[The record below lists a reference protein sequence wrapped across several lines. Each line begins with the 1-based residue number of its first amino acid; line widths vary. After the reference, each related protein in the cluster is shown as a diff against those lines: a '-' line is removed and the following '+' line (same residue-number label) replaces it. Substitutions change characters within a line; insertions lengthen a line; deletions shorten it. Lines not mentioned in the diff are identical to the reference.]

1 MLINKASLLQTKRYL
16 TTMLS
21 NTNKV
26 LSIARVASTR
36 AKTQKN
42 KANTTFK
49 AANYSDGHENEWK
62 KASESITIR
71 RAMKQTMRRSID
83 CASDRDH
90 RRIFVN
96 SNSRRNGNNNNKVV
110 MMMSSSANARANENG
125 LTTTSSDDDDDD
137 DDGTSMIGFEE
148 LAVRS
153 VLALVFFSRA
163 TLSVLIRRAFKSIS
177 GVVVLCAI

>member
-1 MLINKASLLQTKRYL
+1 MLINKVSLLQTKRYL

-137 DDGTSMIGFEE
+137 GTSMIGFEE

>member
-1 MLINKASLLQTKRYL
+1 MLINKASLLQKKRYL

-26 LSIARVASTR
+26 LSIAHVASTR

-125 LTTTSSDDDDDD
+125 LTTTSSDDDDD
-137 DDGTSMIGFEE
+137 GTSMIGFEE

-163 TLSVLIRRAFKSIS
+163 TSSVLIRRAFKSIS

>member
-26 LSIARVASTR
+26 LSIAHVASTR

-49 AANYSDGHENEWK
+49 AANYSDSHENEWK

-163 TLSVLIRRAFKSIS
+163 TSSELIRRAFKSIS

>member
-1 MLINKASLLQTKRYL
+1 MLINKASLLQKKRYL

-163 TLSVLIRRAFKSIS
+163 TSSVLIRRAFKSIS